1 MLLHSD
7 LINTQIVHMHLTEK
21 FGMLP
26 ATRNFGI
33 VRIPEMLD
41 ALSTKDKNE
50 VHCSNPCRIPLL
62 QIPPPDSPPPPP
74 PPPRAKAP
82 PPPTP
87 PPPGSPCFPGD
98 TCPLAVSPV
107 FESVRQWML
116 PSFLPPPETPLRPP
130 NPWHPAD
137 FVSDGGLPSPACV
150 LGCVGEPFQ
159 WLCCR
164 CCSSGNRLL

>member
-1 MLLHSD
+1 MALKEIKSMLLHSD

-62 QIPPPDSPPPPP
+62 QIPPPDSPPHSSPRSRQKPSQLQQSPPM
-74 PPPRAKAP
+74 AP
-82 PPPTP
+82 PAFQGTLVLWQFLLFSSLSDNGCFLLSSLLLKHPCALQTP
-87 PPPGSPCFPGD
+87 G
-98 TCPLAVSPV
+98 TL
-107 FESVRQWML
+107 QTL
-116 PSFLPPPETPLRPP
+116 
-130 NPWHPAD
+130 
-137 FVSDGGLPSPACV
+137 
-150 LGCVGEPFQ
+150 
-159 WLCCR
+159 
-164 CCSSGNRLL
+164 